1 LKYIIAITAL
11 RTRAS
16 GLARPAAVL
25 ALGATVL
32 LPVGVALVA
41 EPVVLRETVEV
52 RLPLMDEVEVEVEVE
67 SELVV
72 VTVVELS
79 DVGVG
84 VAEPVVALTVPVPV
98 PPKIANWGE

>member
-41 EPVVLRETVEV
+41 EPVVLREIVEV
-52 RLPLMDEVEVEVEVE
+52 RLPLMDEVEVEVE

-72 VTVVELS
+72 VMVVELLS

>member
-32 LPVGVALVA
+32 LPVGGALV
-41 EPVVLRETVEV
+41 EPVVLREIVEV
-52 RLPLMDEVEVEVEVE
+52 TLPLMVEVEVE

-72 VTVVELS
+72 VTVVELA

-84 VAEPVVALTVPVPV
+84 VAESVVALTVPVPV
-98 PPKIANWGE
+98 PPKIANWGP

>member
-32 LPVGVALVA
+32 LPVGGALVV
-41 EPVVLRETVEV
+41 PVVLREIVEV
-52 RLPLMDEVEVEVEVE
+52 RLPLADEVEVEVE

-72 VTVVELS
+72 VTVVELA

-84 VAEPVVALTVPVPV
+84 VAESVVALTVPVPV
-98 PPKIANWGE
+98 PPKIANWGP